1 MNRIELA
8 AEKLAGSMAPLQEVT
23 PEQPVVCT
31 PLVGVGF
38 AAFGIGYYVAK
49 AFGPSEEASAEAS
62 GAGMAAMSGSDLIQF
77 RRTAVSA

>member
-8 AEKLAGSMAPLQEVT
+8 AEKLAGSMVPLQEVT

-31 PLVGVGF
+31 PVVTAGF

-62 GAGMAAMSGSDLIQF
+62 GAGIEAMSGNDLIQF
-77 RRTAVSA
+77 RRTEVSA